1 MTDFPNLLPAFP
13 HTAEFVVH
21 GQTTLHDIDFQP
33 SCGYV
38 SVQEAR
44 LLWQAARDFP
54 GTWCEI
60 GSHTGWSGAHIA
72 HGLVWTNGYLPSDE
86 NLPRDRFLVAI
97 EPQFVYA
104 DFFLR
109 ARDNWHGVGVDRW
122 ILPVAA
128 LGKDYFA
135 GCVETFAGAFVDG
148 DHSVGKPLEDARM
161 LMPHL
166 ADRSVVLFHDG
177 VGEPVHEAASYMR
190 HQGFQVRV
198 YETMARMV
206 VCWRGDWVPPELP

>member
-13 HTAEFVVH
+13 HTAEFIVH

-54 GTWCEI
+54 GTWCEV

-72 HGLVWTNGYLPSDE
+72 YGLDDLGD
-86 NLPRDRFLVAI
+86 LVAI
-97 EPQFVYA
+97 EPQFVYL
-104 DFFLR
+104 DFFKR
-109 ARDNWHGVGVDRW
+109 ARDNWHRAGVDPF
-122 ILPVAA
+122 IYPVAA

-135 GCVETFAGAFVDG
+135 GCVETFSGGFIDG
-148 DHSVGKPLEDARM
+148 DHSPGKPLEDARM

-190 HQGFQVRV
+190 HQGFQVKV
-198 YETMARMV
+198 LETMARMV
-206 VCWRGDWVPPELP
+206 VCWRGEWEPPEL

>member
-44 LLWQAARDFP
+44 MLWQAARDFP
-54 GTWCEI
+54 GTWCEV

-72 HGLVWTNGYLPSDE
+72 HGLLESFGRV
-86 NLPRDRFLVAI
+86 VAI
-97 EPQFVYA
+97 EPQFVYL
-104 DFFLR
+104 DFFVR
-109 ARDNWHGVGVDRW
+109 ARQNWQRAKLDHR
-122 ILPVAA
+122 IFPVAA
-128 LGKDYFA
+128 LSKDYFA
-135 GCVETFAGAFVDG
+135 GCVETFAGAHIDG
-148 DHSVGKPLEDARM
+148 DHSPRKPLEDARM

-166 ADRSVVLFHDG
+166 ADRSVVFFHDG
-177 VGEPVHEAASYMR
+177 VGDPVHEAAAYMK

-198 YETMARMV
+198 FETMARMV
-206 VCWRGDWVPPELP
+206 VCWRGEWDGLEL